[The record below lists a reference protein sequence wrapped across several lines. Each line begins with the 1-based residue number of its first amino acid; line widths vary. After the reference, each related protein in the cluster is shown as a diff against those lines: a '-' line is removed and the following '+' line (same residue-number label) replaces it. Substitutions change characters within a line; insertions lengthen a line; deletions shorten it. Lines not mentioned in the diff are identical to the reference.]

1 MTGLA
6 AGTRSALAERLRF
19 ARTGSGGVGLAVTLL
34 LLALVV
40 IGPFFAPHDPAEIVG
55 IGFQRP
61 NGAFLLGTD
70 SLGRDV
76 LSRVLWGGRSVVGLS
91 LLATVLAY
99 LVGTT
104 IGLVAGYTRSL
115 VDPLLMRAMDVLL
128 AFPPLLFLLVLAT
141 GVGHSKAALVLGV
154 AIVNVPSI
162 ARIVRAATQAISV
175 RGYVEAAVARGE
187 RVHAVLRREILPN
200 ILGTVLADA
209 GIRLTGA
216 IIILASV
223 NFLGLGL
230 QPPAA
235 DWALMISENRSG
247 ITLQPWMVA
256 VPALLIAVLTI
267 AVNLVADAVARSL
280 GTSLDRRRV
289 AR

>member
-1 MTGLA
+1 MTTA
-6 AGTRSALAERLRF
+6 ALAGRLRF
-19 ARTGSGGVGLAVTLL
+19 ARTGSGGAGIVVTLL

-40 IGPFFAPHDPAEIVG
+40 IGPFFAPHDPAEIAG
-55 IGFQRP
+55 IPLQRP
-61 NGAFLLGTD
+61 NADFLLGTD

-91 LLATVLAY
+91 LLATLLAY
-99 LVGTT
+99 IVGTT
-104 IGLVAGYTRSL
+104 IGLVAGYSRSL
-115 VDPLLMRAMDVLL
+115 VDPLLMRSMDVLL

-141 GVGHSKAALVLGV
+141 GAGRGKAVLVVGV
-154 AIVNVPSI
+154 ATVNVPSI
-162 ARIVRAATQAISV
+162 ARIVRAATQAVSV

-187 RVHAVLRREILPN
+187 RVPAVLRREILPN

-235 DWALMISENRSG
+235 DWALMISENRNG